1 MSKRTIALVIL
12 LTFLA
17 SLITATPVVAKKYK
31 EESKRGWLGVYIQD
45 ISKDLKEAMDLK
57 SKRGVLI
64 RDVVEDSPANE
75 AGMEQ
80 EDVVIE
86 FEGKRV
92 RDSSHL
98 TRLIR
103 NSSPGERVKLKIL
116 RDGKEK
122 TITVTLGKLPRNDF
136 LYQYDADLFWDKAK
150 KIKPHSYSYSFSVF
164 SGSRIGT
171 KVQDLTEQL
180 GNYFGVENGEGALIT
195 EVEEDMPAHKAGLKA
210 GDVIV
215 EVDGEEIEDTEE
227 LMGVVSDKEE
237 GDKVKIKVI
246 RDGKTKNFEV
256 EVEEEEESSFDFSGL
271 EKLKILPEKLHAPKI
286 FLEKEFSS
294 ELEEEL
300 EDLREELKELRE
312 ELEDLRRELR

>member
-17 SLITATPVVAKKYK
+17 SLVTATPVVAKKDK

-45 ISKDLKEAMDLK
+45 ITTDIKEAMDLK

-75 AGMEQ
+75 AGIEQ

-92 RDSSHL
+92 QGSSHL

-136 LYQYDADLFWDKAK
+136 LYQYDADRFWDKAK

-286 FLEKEFSS
+286 FLEKEYSS
-294 ELEEEL
+294 ELEEKL
-300 EDLREELKELRE
+300 EDLREELKELKE
-312 ELEDLRRELR
+312 ELEELKEKIR